1 MKGLSHEMGMAY
13 YRKGE
18 YVRAAGYF
26 RQAIEQDP
34 QDGEAT
40 QLRGCRTI
48 LAADPATRFLSLS
61 GCKPGIHAQT
71 WTPPTFWANAT
82 SRPETTCM
90 RE

>member
-40 QLRGCRTI
+40 
-48 LAADPATRFLSLS
+48 
-61 GCKPGIHAQT
+61 
-71 WTPPTFWANAT
+71 
-82 SRPETTCM
+82 
-90 RE
+90 